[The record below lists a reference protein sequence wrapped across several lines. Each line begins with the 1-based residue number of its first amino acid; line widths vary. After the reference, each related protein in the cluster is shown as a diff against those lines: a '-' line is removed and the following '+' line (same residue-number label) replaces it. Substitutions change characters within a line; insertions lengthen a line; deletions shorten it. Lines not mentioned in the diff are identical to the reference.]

1 MWEQIGKAEVEARVR
16 PRKYAELREYLRQ
29 EYGAGTEPAAFLLEA
44 GLAGE
49 SPRTL
54 VRRAL
59 AWAVRAVAGSNGA
72 KAKTSERT
80 LE

>member
-1 MWEQIGKAEVEARVR
+1 MWDQIGKAEVEVRVR
-16 PRKYAELREYLRQ
+16 PRKHAELREYLRQ

-49 SPRTL
+49 SPWKL

-59 AWAVRAVAGSNGA
+59 AWAVRTVAGPSGA
-72 KAKTSERT
+72 EAETNELT